1 MIYNKTF
8 QDWLDFEIH
17 WIVKERSRAGG
28 PRREFWVLLRWL
40 KNLWFILLTSSTLLY
55 VRLTFLHNQ
64 TRWSHVSCTC
74 VVPHHECEGWWSDL
88 FHGSHLLGWILTC
101 NMCAFRMQVI
111 RRMACSIFQDEEVMG
126 CDVATVCHT
135 CAFCFMNMR
144 GKDTLHSIGGCLR
157 LDAVHA
163 AAWCMDTIS
172 IVNGNVCGPFHDVLA
187 RKVLFCRYTNHVS
200 AIALNNK

>member
-74 VVPHHECEGWWSDL
+74 VVPHHECKGWWSDL

-101 NMCAFRMQVI
+101 LICVLSVCKSFEGWLVLFFKMKKSWV
-111 RRMACSIFQDEEVMG
+111 VMSPRFAIHVRSVLWI
-126 CDVATVCHT
+126 CEA
-135 CAFCFMNMR
+135 R
-144 GKDTLHSIGGCLR
+144 IHSIRSEGVWGWTLSMQR
-157 LDAVHA
+157 LDA
-163 AAWCMDTIS
+163 WI
-172 IVNGNVCGPFHDVLA
+172 PFL
-187 RKVLFCRYTNHVS
+187 
-200 AIALNNK
+200 